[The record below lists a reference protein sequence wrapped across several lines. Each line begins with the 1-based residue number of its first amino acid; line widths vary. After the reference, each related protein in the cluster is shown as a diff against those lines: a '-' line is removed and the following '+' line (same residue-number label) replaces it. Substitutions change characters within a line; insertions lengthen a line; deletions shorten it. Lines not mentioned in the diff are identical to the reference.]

1 MTTTQILTPDYIR
14 SLQSNKHISTG
25 FEVPCADPI
34 EANSNDW
41 DQHYFQILI
50 IEKDNN
56 AFLEPKLVYGTKEKL
71 QNKYKLNP
79 LPTTG
84 AKVDGE
90 FLEDLEGTDIT
101 KNSLKY
107 SIGSTVRFLL
117 QCRILSKL
125 VASTWLEK
133 DQVDQQTFQK
143 IELSRKILDSYN
155 IEPKSYRIDG
165 NSLVPMNDIELEDFL
180 KYIKNLP
187 STDKIK
193 NKVLSNKDSFLIKP
207 RYVSYNSVSL
217 ALLLCGHAYFQ
228 CREGSN
234 YDEDSQILLEKI
246 WEPVFSTYEMVWEY
260 GIDVSWDT
268 FYASRTDI
276 PQTGKDPKPPYTKV
290 TIGYP
295 PRPNEYNLT
304 QEQIREWCQAGED
317 FEGSK
322 YPFYPRKYT
331 SYETETSEK
340 WQNKELE
347 FVVPPHPYIP
357 LSTI

>member
-1 MTTTQILTPDYIR
+1 MKTTQILTPDYIR
-14 SLQSNKHISTG
+14 SLQTNKYISSG
-25 FEVPCADPI
+25 FEAPCADPI
-34 EANSNDW
+34 EVSSNDW
-41 DQHYFQILI
+41 EQHYFQILI

-71 QNKYKLNP
+71 QKKYKLNL

-84 AKVDGE
+84 AKVDKD

-125 VASTWLEK
+125 IASTWLEE
-133 DQVDQQTFQK
+133 DQVDKQTFRQ

-165 NSLVPMNDIELEDFL
+165 DSLELMNDIELEDLL
-180 KYIKNLP
+180 KYIRNLP
-187 STDKIK
+187 STDEIENKILK
-193 NKVLSNKDSFLIKP
+193 QKDSFLIKP
-207 RYVSYNSVSL
+207 RYVSYSSVSL
-217 ALLLCGHAYFQ
+217 ALLLCGQAYFQ
-228 CREGSN
+228 YREGN
-234 YDEDSQILLEKI
+234 NFDEDTPILVKKI
-246 WEPVFSTYEMVWEY
+246 WEPIFSTYEMVWEY
-260 GIDVSWDT
+260 AIDVSWDT

-304 QEQIREWCQAGED
+304 QEQILEWFQAGEY
-317 FEGSK
+317 FEGSR

-331 SYETETSEK
+331 SYETETSDK

-347 FVVPPHPYIP
+347 FVVPPYPYIP